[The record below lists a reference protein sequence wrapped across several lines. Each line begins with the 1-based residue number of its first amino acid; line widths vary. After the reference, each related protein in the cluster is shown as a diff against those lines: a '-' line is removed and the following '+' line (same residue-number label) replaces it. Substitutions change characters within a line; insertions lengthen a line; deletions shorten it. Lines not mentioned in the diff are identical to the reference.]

1 MSSTCRALAK
11 ATSRPLR
18 YTVPW
23 GMARTFRTAPPRKLD
38 VVRPHSMVALGLV
51 TMYLMQLLLM
61 KLTGAL
67 QPSLADRRFP
77 AAGDAAGV
85 AAAAGAYRRGL
96 AQEPPQPRQ
105 QAHAGPAAGAT
116 LSRAQQAMRLE
127 RLANSDPMLGICHEG
142 GVVRVVRCG
151 CGNGLDIWR

>member
-1 MSSTCRALAK
+1 MLLALA
-11 ATSRPLR
+11 APAGPLARPLR
-18 YTVPW
+18 CTADSW
-23 GMARTFRTAPPRKLD
+23 GMAQTFRTAPARKLD
-38 VVRPHSMVALGLV
+38 AVRPHSMVALGLV
-51 TMYLMQLLLM
+51 AMYLMQLLLM

-67 QPSLADRRFP
+67 QTSLADQSFP
-77 AAGDAAGV
+77 AAGA

-105 QAHAGPAAGAT
+105 QAHTGPAPGTT

-127 RLANSDPMLGICHEG
+127 RLVNSDPMLGICYEG
-142 GVVRVVRCG
+142 GAAGGVRGG